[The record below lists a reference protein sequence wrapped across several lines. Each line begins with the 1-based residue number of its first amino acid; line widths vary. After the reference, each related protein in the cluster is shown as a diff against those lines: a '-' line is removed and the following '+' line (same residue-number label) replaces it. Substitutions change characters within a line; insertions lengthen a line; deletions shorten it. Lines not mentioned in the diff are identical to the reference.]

1 MGEGLR
7 MKALIFDSGALISL
21 TMAGLIP
28 ELEGLKKSFSGKFVI
43 TRQVKKELVD
53 KPMTIKRFELEAI
66 KIQHLIDD
74 KILEIP
80 EAFGISD
87 SEIQKEMNF
96 FLDLANNTFTTQKGP
111 VKLIHFGESSCL
123 ALSKILSEK
132 GVENIIAVDERTT
145 RLLAEKPEN
154 LRKLME
160 KKLHMPISVK
170 KENYKF
176 FENFKIIRS
185 TELIYVAY
193 KKGIIRF
200 KKGDVLDALLYAL
213 KFNGAA
219 ISGDEIREIKRIG

>member
-1 MGEGLR
+1 

-66 KIQHLIDD
+66 KIQHLIDGG
-74 KILEIP
+74 ILELP
-80 EAFGISD
+80 EAFGIGD
-87 SEIQKEMNF
+87 SEIQEEMNF

-123 ALSKILSEK
+123 ALSKILSKK

-193 KKGIIRF
+193 KKGIVRF

>member
-1 MGEGLR
+1 

>member
-1 MGEGLR
+1 

-193 KKGIIRF
+193 KKGIVRF

>member
-1 MGEGLR
+1 

-66 KIQHLIDD
+66 KIQHLIDGG
-74 KILEIP
+74 ILELP
-80 EAFGISD
+80 EAFGIGD
-87 SEIQKEMNF
+87 SEIQEEMNF

-123 ALSKILSEK
+123 ALSKILSKK